1 MKLDLNSV
9 HYQFVCQG
17 QYARS
22 CSFILFSQ
30 TTCLRNEVCWIVVF
44 ILERVWF
51 MLRSDPWPPI
61 KCDAEQCG
69 SACFPYGNVDKSIWR
84 THPVHCRSCFFLLS
98 LSVLES
104 EMDLRLGAFFGSKR
118 LIGPLCTSSNHHVL
132 LMNFCLT
139 ESHILTRII
148 ECALHLPMLCCA
160 YWNVYCATV
169 VWFCFLLLLYQ
180 WCLFVKCYGWK
191 FDSHLLLD
199 EWVTKQHG
207 CKYFV

>member
-1 MKLDLNSV
+1 MKYVELLSSYLKEFDLCYVAIPDLPSNVMQSSV
-9 HYQFVCQG
+9 GALVFRTATSTNQFEGHIRCTVG
-17 QYARS
+17 A
-22 CSFILFSQ
+22 
-30 TTCLRNEVCWIVVF
+30 V
-44 ILERVWF
+44 
-51 MLRSDPWPPI
+51 
-61 KCDAEQCG
+61 
-69 SACFPYGNVDKSIWR
+69 
-84 THPVHCRSCFFLLS
+84 FFLLS

-104 EMDLRLGAFFGSKR
+104 KMDLCLGAFFSSKR

-139 ESHILTRII
+139 ESHILTRIS

-160 YWNVYCATV
+160 YWNVCCATV

-180 WCLFVKCYGWK
+180 WCLFVNCYGWK